1 MFDINM
7 EAIPLSTVI
16 AASVAI
22 LLALRIVLGAL
33 RSLLS
38 ELLLG

>member
-1 MFDINM
+1 MFDINV

-16 AASVAI
+16 AAGVVV
-22 LLALRIVLGAL
+22 LLALRILLGAL
-33 RSLLS
+33 RGLLG